1 LLQLVCDDVRVDDF
15 ASNSSSPGHPP
26 TDRGLSRLAT
36 RQHGV
41 VSLAQLRDLGLSAST
56 VRSRVTAGRLHRV
69 HLAVYAVGYRRLT
82 PRGRW
87 LAAVLACGPGA
98 VLSHLAALAF
108 WELRPR
114 PGGPI
119 DVTVVARGRG
129 GPAGI
134 RVHCVRALD
143 PRDHLTRDGIP
154 VTTVPRALLDYA
166 RTASPEQLRT
176 AVEAADRLDRL
187 DIAEILALIARSPGR
202 ATRALSDAIAALTG
216 AAPWTRSELEREF
229 LALVR
234 AAGLPEPQANVL
246 VAGHLVDFFWPS
258 AGLVV
263 EVDGYAFH
271 RGRTSFETDRR
282 RDTDMALADL
292 RAIRLTQR
300 RVQRERGRVQAELR
314 VLVARAA

>member
-1 LLQLVCDDVRVDDF
+1 M
-15 ASNSSSPGHPP
+15 
-26 TDRGLSRLAT
+26 
-36 RQHGV
+36 
-41 VSLAQLRDLGLSAST
+41 SLAQLRALGFSAST
-56 VRSRVTAGRLHRV
+56 VRYRVAAGRLHRV

-82 PRGRW
+82 PQARW

-108 WELRPR
+108 WELRAR

-119 DVTVVARGRG
+119 DVTVVARGRRG
-129 GPAGI
+129 SAGI

-143 PRDHLTRDGIP
+143 PRDHLVRDGIP
-154 VTTVPRALLDYA
+154 VTTVARALLDYA
-166 RTASPEQLRT
+166 RTASPAQLRT
-176 AVEAADRLDRL
+176 AVEAADRVDRL
-187 DIAEILALIARSPGR
+187 DVAEIHALTARSPGR
-202 ATRALSDAIAALTG
+202 ATRALNDAIAALTG

-234 AAGLPEPQANVL
+234 EAGLPEPRANVL
-246 VAGHLVDFFWPS
+246 VAGHLVDFFWAA

-282 RDTDMALADL
+282 RDTDMALAGL

-300 RVQRERGRVQAELR
+300 RVEHERMRVQAELR
-314 VLVARAA
+314 ALLARSA